1 MQQFGFDSEDAEDEG
16 EDGAAEIEQYLAGV
30 DDSAGEVF
38 VVGENLGVIDG
49 GVDRGENIAVEPRGI
64 SEKTDPDDQTGEHC
78 EAEDAG
84 DGLVAGE
91 GARED
96 ADGNEEQAGYGDEEV
111 AADQGA
117 RVEEAGV
124 AGEFFQDVEKSAG

>member
-16 EDGAAEIEQYLAGV
+16 EDGAAEIEQDLTGV

-38 VVGENLGVIDG
+38 VVGKNLRVIHGRFHG
-49 GVDRGENIAVEPRGI
+49 GEEIAVEPRGVGQ
-64 SEKTDPDDQTGEHC
+64 KTNPDDQAGEHG

-96 ADGNEEQAGYGDEEV
+96 ADGNEEQAG
-111 AADQGA
+111 
-117 RVEEAGV
+117 
-124 AGEFFQDVEKSAG
+124 